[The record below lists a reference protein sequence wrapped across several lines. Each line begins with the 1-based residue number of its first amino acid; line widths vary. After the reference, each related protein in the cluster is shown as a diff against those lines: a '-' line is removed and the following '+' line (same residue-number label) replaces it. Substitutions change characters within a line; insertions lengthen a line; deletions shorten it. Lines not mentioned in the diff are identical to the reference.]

1 MTDRARPPVSV
12 AEWVTVSLSIVLV
25 GALIVVALVE
35 ESRRQDED
43 AANLRMTF
51 DVERTVVQGGNY
63 YVPYTVR
70 NLGSAAITSAEIWI
84 DIYFQDELIDSAEIT
99 VQFLPLQGSQDG
111 VFITPHDP
119 ATHTVVG
126 RLESLQFP

>member
-1 MTDRARPPVSV
+1 MTQRARPPVSV
-12 AEWVTVSLSIVLV
+12 AEWVTVSLSVLIV

-35 ESRRQDED
+35 ELRREEED

-70 NLGSAAITSAEIWI
+70 NLGSAAITSAEI
-84 DIYFQDELIDSAEIT
+84 
-99 VQFLPLQGSQDG
+99 
-111 VFITPHDP
+111 
-119 ATHTVVG
+119 
-126 RLESLQFP
+126 

>member
-1 MTDRARPPVSV
+1 
-12 AEWVTVSLSIVLV
+12 
-25 GALIVVALVE
+25 LVE
-35 ESRRQDED
+35 ELRREEED

-84 DIYFQDELIDSAEIT
+84 DIFFQNEHVDSAEVT

-111 VFITPHDP
+111 VFVTPYDP

-126 RLESLQFP
+126 RMESLQFP